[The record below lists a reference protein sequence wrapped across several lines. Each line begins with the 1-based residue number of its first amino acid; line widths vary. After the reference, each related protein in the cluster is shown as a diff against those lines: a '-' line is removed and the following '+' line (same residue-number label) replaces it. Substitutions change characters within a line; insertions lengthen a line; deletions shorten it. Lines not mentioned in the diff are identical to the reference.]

1 MNKFA
6 DLSSAEFAKYMNFKK
21 HAPKVRDVSK
31 FLARVEA
38 NPIRAPGA
46 IDWRAQGVVNEV
58 KDQGQCGS
66 CWAFSAVSA
75 FESAYAISTGNLIHL
90 SEQQVVDC
98 DIYGLDMGC
107 DGGFMDQVRA
117 ERLGCCTLRLT
128 PSCRRLGFRVRD
140 PERRV
145 RP

>member
-21 HAPKVRDVSK
+21 HSPKVRDVSK

-38 NPIRAPGA
+38 TPIRAPGA
-46 IDWRAQGVVNEV
+46 IDWREQGVVNEV

-90 SEQQVVDC
+90 SEQEVVDC
-98 DIYGLDMGC
+98 DIYGMDMGC

-117 ERLGCCTLRLT
+117 ERLGCCTLRFLT
-128 PSCRRLGFRVRD
+128 LSCRRL
-140 PERRV
+140 
-145 RP
+145 